1 MERKGWDWQ
10 LDKKSVSVSL
20 LKGLPPKWG
29 ILAGKLL
36 VIHIPLVWPSP
47 PQRLPGTEKKLKVGK
62 RGGEEG
68 RERLGTE

>member
-20 LKGLPPKWG
+20 LKVLPPKWG

-36 VIHIPLVWPSP
+36 VIHCSLVSASP
-47 PQRLPGTEKKLKVGK
+47 PQKHEGTEKKLKVGK